1 MEIAQERG
9 PGKERQELNGVRRG
23 YKIGREGT
31 KGSVSTK
38 ACADSNKLRVLWV
51 SGVTLPIS
59 SETLEEKLHEL
70 SREQEAGKEEIGKQ
84 LNYCTAVLEDQRM
97 WGSSV

>member
-38 ACADSNKLRVLWV
+38 VCADSNKLRVLWV
-51 SGVTLPIS
+51 SGVALPIS
-59 SETLEEKLHEL
+59 AETLEEKLQEL
-70 SREQEAGKEEIGKQ
+70 SREQEAGREEIGKQ
-84 LNYCTAVLEDQRM
+84 PNYCTAVLEDQRM
-97 WGSSV
+97 

>member
-9 PGKERQELNGVRRG
+9 PGKERQELNGVRRR

-59 SETLEEKLHEL
+59 SETLEEKLHKL